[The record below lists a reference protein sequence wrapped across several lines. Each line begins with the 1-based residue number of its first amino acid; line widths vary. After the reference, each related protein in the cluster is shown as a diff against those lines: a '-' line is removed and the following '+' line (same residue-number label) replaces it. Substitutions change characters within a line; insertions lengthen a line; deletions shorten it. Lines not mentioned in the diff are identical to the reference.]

1 MRVTLN
7 LEDTG
12 RNRIMT
18 NQAIILEKMTP
29 KHLDRALELS
39 RQVQWPHRRE
49 DWELVQSISQG
60 IAALQEDRLV
70 ATVMMTPYGDDAATI
85 NMVIVD
91 AAMRGRG
98 LGRKMLE
105 EALAKA
111 GERTCY
117 LVATQE
123 GLPLY
128 EKVGFA
134 ATGETVQHQ
143 REPLRVDAPAHVTW
157 SESGDHAY
165 LVALDRAANGHDRSA
180 LILMENLRERAKF
193 AVIRDDGE
201 IQAFAAIRSFGR
213 GLVIGPVVARNAS
226 EARALIDF
234 LLAHH
239 QGSFVRIDTDVST
252 DLSGWLTGRGLN
264 HAGCGITMRRS
275 GAARKQSKPTYHR
288 NYALVSQA
296 LG

>member
-18 NQAIILEKMTP
+18 NEAIILEKMTP

-60 IAALQEDRLV
+60 IVALEEDRLV

-134 ATGETVQHQ
+134 VTGETVQHQ
-143 REPLRVDAPAHVTW
+143 GVPLRVEAPAHVTW
-157 SESGDHAY
+157 SESGDHAN
-165 LVALDRAANGHDRSA
+165 LVALDRAASGHDRTA
-180 LILMENLRERAKF
+180 LMEILRERAKF
-193 AVIRDDGE
+193 AVIRDAGE

-213 GLVIGPVVARNAS
+213 GLVIGPVVARNDS

-239 QGSFVRIDTDVST
+239 QGRFVRIDTDVS
-252 DLSGWLTGRGLN
+252 LGLAGWLTGRGLN
-264 HAGCGITMRRS
+264 HAGCGIKMRRS
-275 GAARKQSKPTYHR
+275 GAACGQSKPTHHR